1 MDKKYGNA
9 KTLLDLL
16 DENCD
21 LRTEAILL
29 ADQLAEARARIA
41 ALLVERTELRR
52 ALIRQ
57 SMRDRER
64 AAR

>member
-9 KTLLDLL
+9 KNLIELL

-21 LRTEAILL
+21 LRAENILL

-41 ALLVERTELRR
+41 ALLVERSELRR
-52 ALIRQ
+52 AFIRQ
-57 SMRDRER
+57 SMRDRDR